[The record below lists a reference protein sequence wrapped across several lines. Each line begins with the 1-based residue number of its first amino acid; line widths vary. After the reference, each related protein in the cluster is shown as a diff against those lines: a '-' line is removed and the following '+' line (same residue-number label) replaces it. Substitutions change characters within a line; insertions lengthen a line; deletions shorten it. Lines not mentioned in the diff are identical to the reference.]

1 MNSTK
6 ICFDEKRE
14 YLYKKQYLLNTQICF
29 AAMILIE
36 IDTIGDGLVQHTFNQ
51 SSKLKYKRRYKERF
65 W

>member
-36 IDTIGDGLVQHTFNQ
+36 IDTIGDGLV
-51 SSKLKYKRRYKERF
+51 
-65 W
+65 